1 MIAEKKTFAKGAI
14 MMVIFIA
21 VLIAFFSPILN
32 GQNGLEYLD
41 DLYNS
46 ISKGS
51 AYYIPKV
58 KTEVDPFMGAS
69 ATMKLDMGDK
79 AHADQTAMLFQKA
92 DASTEV
98 SEGIL
103 TVTGDLGKILDNC
116 LTDADSMYHN
126 NGKAITEKYGYNEK
140 QALYNW
146 WKACKEMDKD
156 LKRQKKFKEAKVVT
170 MLKKKGV
177 ETSYNYYTIEPQKI
191 TDRMGIVIFSLIF
204 YVIYT
209 MWYGFSIMF
218 MFEGWGLQLEDH

>member
-1 MIAEKKTFAKGAI
+1 MIAKKKTFTKGAI
-14 MMVIFIA
+14 MLVIFVA
-21 VLIAFFSPILN
+21 VLITIFSPVFN

-58 KTEVDPFMGAS
+58 KAESDQFMGAPV
-69 ATMKLDMGDK
+69 TMRLDMGDK
-79 AHADQTAMLFQKA
+79 AHADQTALLFQKA
-92 DASTEV
+92 GASTKV
-98 SEGIL
+98 SDGTL
-103 TVTGDLGKILDNC
+103 KVTGDLGKILDNC
-116 LTDADSMYHN
+116 LTDSDSMYN
-126 NGKAITEKYGYNEK
+126 NDGKTITEKYGYNEK

-146 WKACKEMDKD
+146 WKACNEMDKD
-156 LKRQKKFKEAKVVT
+156 LKRQRKFKEAKVIS
-170 MLKKKGV
+170 MLKKKAV

-191 TDRMGIVIFSLIF
+191 TDRMGVVIFSLIF

-218 MFEGWGLQLEDH
+218 LFEGWGLQLEEH

>member
-14 MMVIFIA
+14 MMAIFIA
-21 VLIAFFSPILN
+21 VLIIFFSPVFN

-58 KTEVDPFMGAS
+58 KAETDPFMGTS
-69 ATMKLDMGDK
+69 ATMTLDMGDK
-79 AHADQTAMLFQKA
+79 AHADQTALLFQKA
-92 DASTEV
+92 GASTEV
-98 SEGIL
+98 SEGSL
-103 TVTGDLGKILDNC
+103 KVTGDLGQILNNC
-116 LTDADSMYHN
+116 LTDADSMYN
-126 NGKAITEKYGYNEK
+126 NDGKTITEKYGYNEK

-156 LKRQKKFKEAKVVT
+156 LKRQKKFKEAQVVST
-170 MLKKKGV
+170 LKKKAV

>member
-1 MIAEKKTFAKGAI
+1 MIAEKKTFAKGTI
-14 MMVIFIA
+14 MMVIFAA
-21 VLIAFFSPILN
+21 VLITIFSPVIN

-58 KTEVDPFMGAS
+58 KTESDRFLGVS

-79 AHADQTAMLFQKA
+79 THADQTALLFQKA
-92 DASTEV
+92 GASTEV
-98 SEGIL
+98 SEGTL
-103 TVTGDLGKILDNC
+103 KVTGDLGNILNNC
-116 LTDADSMYHN
+116 LTDADSMYN
-126 NGKAITEKYGYNEK
+126 NDGKTVTEKYGYNEK

-156 LKRQKKFKEAKVVT
+156 LKRQKKFKEAAVVST
-170 MLKKKGV
+170 LQSKAV
-177 ETSYNYYTIEPQKI
+177 ETAYNYYTIEPQKI
-191 TDRMGIVIFSLIF
+191 AGRRGIIIFSLIF

-209 MWYGFSIMF
+209 MWYGFSIMY
-218 MFEGWGLQLEDH
+218 MFEGWGLQLGDH